1 MDAVRRRIRALV
13 KRENLTLAEVSRSIG
28 RNHAYLQQFMRRG
41 TPKTLPEDVRH
52 ALADFFDIE
61 EAELRLTA
69 AAKAGGGAARTGG
82 KTADR
87 PVPKSLAARLSV
99 ARAESVFETP
109 SSFAEAAGIPRH
121 RYADLEDGEESPTLD
136 ELDRISRCS
145 GKSLEYFI
153 RGEMSQPA
161 PSGPTESPLSD
172 DGGVLDTPR
181 TAAGRRKKRD
191 FQSR

>member
-1 MDAVRRRIRALV
+1 MDAVRRRIQALV
-13 KRENLTLAEVSRSIG
+13 KREGLTLAEVSRSIG

-52 ALADFFDIE
+52 ALADFFDVD
-61 EAELRLTA
+61 EAELRLAA
-69 AAKAGGGAARTGG
+69 AAKIGTTPARAGGN
-82 KTADR
+82 TADR
-87 PVPKSLAARLSV
+87 PIPKSLAARLSV

-109 SSFAEAAGIPRH
+109 SAFAEAAGIPRH
-121 RYADLEDGEESPTLD
+121 RYADLEDGEDSPSLD

-153 RGEMSQPA
+153 RGEMSQPT
-161 PSGPTESPLSD
+161 PSGPADSPLSEGD
-172 DGGVLDTPR
+172 AVLDPPR
-181 TAAGRRKKRD
+181 TAAGRRKRRD